1 MVVARQLETVWPVL
15 LTISRLF
22 VRVTFDM
29 PDFRLTEASSTTT
42 CKYEL
47 FTHKISIIY

>member
-22 VRVTFDM
+22 LRETVDL
-29 PDFRLTEASSTTT
+29 PDFRLTAALSITM

-47 FTHKISIIY
+47 FTHKLSFFH

>member
-22 VRVTFDM
+22 LRETVDL
-29 PDFRLTEASSTTT
+29 PDFRLTAASGITM

-47 FTHKISIIY
+47 FTHKLSFFH